1 MAKDKTTLMGV
12 DDNFFTDIGIGVM
25 VALAMIFFSKIS
37 PVIGAIGIPF
47 FPASLAGELGRFLIV
62 VVCAPIFEE
71 IFFREITQDFIQH
84 KLNLGLIF
92 GMIGSSLA
100 FMFFHLVA
108 YGGSLSGTSGAFITV
123 FLAGMIFSGI
133 RYTTKSNI
141 GNIFCH
147 AVMNLWIYTAMVV
160 TIA

>member
-1 MAKDKTTLMGV
+1 MAKNKTTLFGI
-12 DDNFFTDIGIGVM
+12 DDEVIKDSLIGIF
-25 VALAMIFFSKIS
+25 VAVAMICFSKIS
-37 PVIGAIGIPF
+37 PVIGVIGIPYL
-47 FPASLAGELGRFLIV
+47 PSSLVSEAGRFLIV

>member
-1 MAKDKTTLMGV
+1 MAKSKSTLFGV
-12 DDNFFTDIGIGVM
+12 DDNWIVDSAIGIF
-25 VALAMIFFSKIS
+25 VAVAMILFSKIS

-62 VVCAPIFEE
+62 VVSAPIFEE
-71 IFFREITQDFIQH
+71 IFFREITQDFIQN
-84 KLNLGLIF
+84 KMNLGLVF

-100 FMFFHLVA
+100 FMAFHLVA
-108 YGGSLSGTSGAFITV
+108 YGGQFTGASGSFITV
-123 FLAGMIFSGI
+123 FLAGMIFAGV

-147 AVMNLWIYTAMVV
+147 AIFNLWVFSAMVIS
-160 TIA
+160 IA